1 MTQWLL
7 AAEADKIQDF
17 IFRSSRLIQVVGGSG
32 LLTRFCAEAPELLL
46 ARQEK
51 SHSEVTPHIIVSDG
65 GKFLISFDDG
75 NGTDETGRTVAKTV
89 GRELAEAYYRATD
102 STLTVAEPQPYEEG
116 GYSIAHDRAEA
127 DLRAQKA
134 TRQAARATAQIP
146 YTAICASCGIS
157 LAHTRAKRIE
167 RDDEEEMALCQACR
181 HKAAERALLRQ
192 HPARERFLGRFRE
205 ALQNAKRWRDLPPP
219 VREDLGVAGPRSFA
233 DLLPSDAEEVGV
245 YDPRNYVA
253 YIVADGN
260 SMGVLF
266 SKCKTPEQVQALSKA
281 LSDTMWT
288 ALAETTIQVVQ
299 RLWRAE
305 SGDRAPSEIP
315 VTPLIVGGDDLFALV
330 PARYSI
336 AAAQQLCLEFEEA
349 MQEVVEMM
357 KGLGEEGQFDV
368 PAPTMSAA
376 VVICKQNYPYAL
388 AHRRGEELLKET
400 KELVRDLQLRRRVR
414 LSAVDFTVVHG
425 GDVSAAGLEKRK
437 YLQPSLRPYWI
448 SSAPLPAAVE
458 PYGRSLSDLLAA
470 RYELRSLPGKRRAEL
485 RHLFHVL
492 LPEEVDTRS
501 HTPLETVLMELRT
514 SWRPR
519 FEALYRRIDVS
530 GMERVLAWLGSDDTD
545 DQDFPWLW
553 LEARPHKPLAH
564 GIPDLLESW
573 HFAQSLAHDLVEY
586 EE

>member
-1 MTQWLL
+1 
-7 AAEADKIQDF
+7 
-17 IFRSSRLIQVVGGSG
+17 
-32 LLTRFCAEAPELLL
+32 
-46 ARQEK
+46 
-51 SHSEVTPHIIVSDG
+51 
-65 GKFLISFDDG
+65 
-75 NGTDETGRTVAKTV
+75 
-89 GRELAEAYYRATD
+89 
-102 STLTVAEPQPYEEG
+102 
-116 GYSIAHDRAEA
+116 
-127 DLRAQKA
+127 
-134 TRQAARATAQIP
+134 
-146 YTAICASCGIS
+146 
-157 LAHTRAKRIE
+157 
-167 RDDEEEMALCQACR
+167 
-181 HKAAERALLRQ
+181 
-192 HPARERFLGRFRE
+192 
-205 ALQNAKRWRDLPPP
+205 
-219 VREDLGVAGPRSFA
+219 
-233 DLLPSDAEEVGV
+233 
-245 YDPRNYVA
+245 
-253 YIVADGN
+253 
-260 SMGVLF
+260 
-266 SKCKTPEQVQALSKA
+266 
-281 LSDTMWT
+281 
-288 ALAETTIQVVQ
+288 
-299 RLWRAE
+299 
-305 SGDRAPSEIP
+305 
-315 VTPLIVGGDDLFALV
+315 
-330 PARYSI
+330 
-336 AAAQQLCLEFEEA
+336 

-519 FEALYRRIDVS
+519 FEALYRRIDIS